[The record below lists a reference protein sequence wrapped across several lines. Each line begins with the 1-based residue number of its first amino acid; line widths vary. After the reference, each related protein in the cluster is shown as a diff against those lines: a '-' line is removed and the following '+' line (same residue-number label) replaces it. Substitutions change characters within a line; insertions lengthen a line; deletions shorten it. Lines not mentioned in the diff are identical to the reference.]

1 MTVEGYRI
9 VEPDPTFV
17 PLPKT
22 VWRPGLGQYAFH
34 PASRD
39 FFARRLRL
47 TRMFASE
54 NGLRETR

>member
-22 VWRPGLGQYAFH
+22 VWRSGLVRYALH
-34 PASRD
+34 PAYRD
-39 FFARRLRL
+39 VFARHLRL
-47 TRMFASE
+47 MRMFVSA
-54 NGLRETR
+54 NGLRGTR